1 MRKVLLLLL
10 AGCFVAS
17 FAVGQGYPS
26 RPVTFVVGF
35 GAGGGTD
42 LTGRGL
48 AQAMGEYWG
57 VTTTVINVTGG
68 SGSIAAEQVLNAA
81 RDGYTILVYPEIIAA
96 QAVMDFHPTTAF
108 TDWQHFTAAGFN
120 GVISVRPES
129 PYQSIEELF
138 DHVRNNP
145 NTVTLGA
152 SSAGTIWH
160 IQSELTRD
168 VAGINFRFV
177 PYQGSAPAQVA
188 AVSGEIDVVWTSIGE
203 QRDLLRSGQLR
214 PLAVFTKEAINI
226 TDVGTVP
233 PVTTAVPELEAYLPF
248 SSFIGLA
255 VPRDMPEEI
264 QAAIEEAYLV
274 AVASESFKT
283 LIEGQ
288 LNGAAL
294 GYDRARS
301 DEFVQR
307 NTSVIAWL
315 LFDLDLATK
324 SPELFGIPRP

>member
-1 MRKVLLLLL
+1 MRKALWLVLTGL
-10 AGCFVAS
+10 FVAS
-17 FAVGQGYPS
+17 TALAQTYPS
-26 RPVTFVVGF
+26 QPVTFVVGF

-68 SGSIAAEQVLNAA
+68 SGGIAAEQVINAP
-81 RDGYTILVYPEIIAA
+81 RNGYTILVSPEIMAA
-96 QAVMDFHPTTAF
+96 QAVMGFHPTTAF
-108 TDWQHFTAAGFN
+108 ADWQHFTAAGFN
-120 GVISVRPES
+120 GVISVRPQS
-129 PYQSIEELF
+129 PFQTIEQLF
-138 DHVRNNP
+138 DHVRSNP

-168 VAGINFRFV
+168 VAGLNFRFV

-214 PLAVFTKEAINI
+214 PLAVFTSEPVDIPG
-226 TDVGTVP
+226 VGLVP
-233 PVTTAVPELEAYLPF
+233 AVTSAVPELASYLPF

-255 VPRDMPEEI
+255 VPRDTPEAI
-264 QAAIEEAYLV
+264 QAAIEEAYLA
-274 AVASESFKT
+274 AVASEGFRD
-283 LIEGQ
+283 LIAGQ
-288 LNGAAL
+288 LTGTVL
-294 GYDRARS
+294 GFDRTRS
-301 DEFVQR
+301 DEFVRR

-315 LFDLDLATK
+315 LFDLDLADN
-324 SPELFGIPRP
+324 SPEQFGIPRP

>member
-1 MRKVLLLLL
+1 
-10 AGCFVAS
+10 
-17 FAVGQGYPS
+17 
-26 RPVTFVVGF
+26 VVGF

-68 SGSIAAEQVLNAA
+68 SGSIAAEQVINAP
-81 RDGYTILVYPEIIAA
+81 RDGYTILVSPEIIAA

-120 GVISVRPES
+120 GVISVRPDS
-129 PYQSIEELF
+129 PYQTIEELF
-138 DHVRNNP
+138 DHVRSNP

-152 SSAGTIWH
+152 SSPGTIWH

-168 VAGINFRFV
+168 VADINFRFI

-214 PLAVFTKEAINI
+214 PLAVFTSEAIDI
-226 TDVGTVP
+226 TDVGPVP
-233 PVTTAVPELEAYLPF
+233 PVTGAVPELEPLPALLQLHRPRRAPRHARGDPGRHRG
-248 SSFIGLA
+248 GLPGRRR
-255 VPRDMPEEI
+255 VRELPH
-264 QAAIEEAYLV
+264 
-274 AVASESFKT
+274 

-288 LNGAAL
+288 LNGTVI
-294 GYDRARS
+294 GYDRAES
-301 DEFVQR
+301 DEFVRR

-315 LFDLDLATK
+315 LFDLDLASK
-324 SPELFGIPRP
+324 SPEQFGIPRP

>member
-1 MRKVLLLLL
+1 MRKVLVLMLTGL
-10 AGCFVAS
+10 FVAS
-17 FAVGQGYPS
+17 LAVAQNYPTQ
-26 RPVTFVVGF
+26 PVTFVVGF

-68 SGSIAAEQVLNAA
+68 SGGIAAEQVFTAP
-81 RDGYTILVYPEIIAA
+81 RDGHTILVYPEIIAA

-108 TDWQHFTAAGFN
+108 EDWQHFTAAGFN
-120 GVISVRPES
+120 GVISVRAES
-129 PYQSIEELF
+129 PYQTIEELF
-138 DHVRNNP
+138 DHVRSNP
-145 NTVTLGA
+145 NAVSLGA

-168 VAGINFRFV
+168 VAGLHFRFI

-188 AVSGEIDVVWTSIGE
+188 AVSGEVDVVWTSIGE

-214 PLAVFTKEAINI
+214 PLAVFTSEPIEI

-233 PVTTAVPELEAYLPF
+233 AITTAVPELEDYLPF

-274 AVASESFKT
+274 AVESESFRA
-283 LIEGQ
+283 LIEDQ
-288 LNGAAL
+288 LNGTVL

-301 DEFVQR
+301 DEFVRR

-315 LFDLDLATK
+315 LYDLELAEI
-324 SPELFGIPRP
+324 SPEQFGIPRP

>member
-1 MRKVLLLLL
+1 MRKVVWLVLTGLL
-10 AGCFVAS
+10 VAS
-17 FAVGQGYPS
+17 AAVAQSYPS
-26 RPVTFVVGF
+26 QPVTFVVGF

-68 SGSIAAEQVLNAA
+68 SGGIAAEQVITAA
-81 RDGYTILVYPEIIAA
+81 RNGYTILVSPEIMAA
-96 QAVMDFHPTTAF
+96 QAVMGFHPTTAF
-108 TDWQHFTAAGFN
+108 EHWQHFTAAGFN
-120 GVISVRPES
+120 GVISVRPDS
-129 PYQSIEELF
+129 PFQTIAQLF
-138 DHVRNNP
+138 DHVRANP

-168 VAGINFRFV
+168 VADINFRFV

-214 PLAVFTKEAINI
+214 PLAVFTSEPVDIPG
-226 TDVGTVP
+226 VGVVP
-233 PVTTAVPELEAYLPF
+233 AVTSAVPELEDFLPF

-264 QAAIEEAYLV
+264 QAAIEEAYLA
-274 AVASESFKT
+274 AVASEAFRD

-288 LNGAAL
+288 LTGSVL
-294 GYDRARS
+294 GFDRVES
-301 DEFVQR
+301 DEFVWR

-315 LFDLDLATK
+315 LYDLDLADN
-324 SPELFGIPRP
+324 SPEQFGIPRP